1 MNLYENAA
9 TQAIATFFHREPL
22 WKKEILFNFLLAPFN
37 KKLENI
43 KDVVTQNSLQ
53 GTIPDFTIKTAERDF
68 HFEVKINNAALT
80 AAERKAGSRDAFL
93 VSNRYAYRSEI
104 PLPDDMILFWEDL
117 FEIIDKQGATNEF
130 ARLVLVREY
139 MRDGEHTLSL
149 TPHEVAMFYSPNTIA
164 AVYTMSEKVL
174 ELCNQFLN
182 SLDSNAYKIGKE
194 QQDHLGIGYYF
205 DGIHGKQ
212 RKFFIGISPAV
223 PMEYSFSV
231 ALRLDEGYKN
241 QSNNW
246 YTDGEYAYFPLDREI
261 LARNTSEE
269 ELKKQ
274 FNEEAK
280 RVLDGIESTL
290 SQRKP

>member
-22 WKKEILFNFLLAPFN
+22 WKREILFNFLLAPFDL
-37 KKLENI
+37 KLENI

-53 GTIPDFTIKTAERDF
+53 GTIPDFTIKTSNGDI
-68 HFEVKINNAALT
+68 HFEVKINDAALT
-80 AAERKAGSRDAFL
+80 PSERMEGTRHAFL
-93 VSNRYAYRSEI
+93 VRENYAHRSEI
-104 PLPDDMILFWEDL
+104 PEGTKTLYWENLFRC
-117 FEIIDKQGATNEF
+117 IDKQGATKEF

-139 MRDGEHTLSL
+139 MRDGEHTLL
-149 TPHEVAMFYSPNTIA
+149 FTPHEVAMFYSPDTIA

-174 ELCNQFLN
+174 NLCDQFLN
-182 SLDSNAYKIGKE
+182 SLDSNAYSTGAR
-194 QQDHLGIGYYF
+194 QQNKWGIGCYF
-205 DGIHGKQ
+205 NGILG
-212 RKFFIGISPAV
+212 RKREFFVGISPMV
-223 PMEYSFSV
+223 PKEYSFSV
-231 ALRLDEGYKN
+231 ALKLDGKYKDKHEGY
-241 QSNNW
+241 
-246 YTDGEYAYFPLDREI
+246 YTDDEWAYFPLDREI

-290 SQRKP
+290 SQ

>member
-22 WKKEILFNFLLAPFN
+22 WKKEILFNFLLEPFGL
-37 KKLENI
+37 KLENI

-53 GTIPDFTIKTAERDF
+53 GTIPDFTIKTSDRDI
-68 HFEVKINNAALT
+68 HFEVKINDATLT
-80 AAERKAGSRDAFL
+80 PSEREEATRDAFL
-93 VSNRYAYRSEI
+93 VRANYAHLSE
-104 PLPDDMILFWEDL
+104 LPKKTKVLYWEDL
-117 FEIIDKQGATNEF
+117 FRRIDKQGATKEF

-139 MRDGEHTLSL
+139 MRDGEHTLL
-149 TPHEVAMFYSPNTIA
+149 FTPHEVAMIYSPDTIA
-164 AVYTMSEKVL
+164 AIYTMSEKVL
-174 ELCNQFLN
+174 ELCDQFLG
-182 SLDSNAYKIGKE
+182 SLDSNAYTRGA
-194 QQDHLGIGYYF
+194 QQQNQWGIGCYF
-205 DGIHGKQ
+205 NGIHGKK
-212 RKFFIGISPAV
+212 REFFVGISPMV
-223 PMEYSFSV
+223 PQKYSFSV
-231 ALRLDEGYKN
+231 ALKLDRSCKDKLEDC
-241 QSNNW
+241 
-246 YTDGEYAYFPLDREI
+246 YTDEEWAYFPLDREI